1 MKSTFRGLVTVAL
14 VSGVVLLATSG
25 TARAQDAQTCE
36 PGLLTQ
42 FNGPHQ
48 ADYIALIT
56 ALVAGAPS
64 ATNLIADLATVH
76 DQPTYATLLT
86 DAQGVANKLATG
98 RIVVALPDGT
108 VVVDTSKGALNTFA
122 NFQAKTINEN
132 HNSRV
137 AIFTAQEYPCGIAVE
152 RKFSSTDGTIET
164 YFSLRAGSHLDSLGT
179 IRISTKQ

>member
-1 MKSTFRGLVTVAL
+1 MKRTFRTFAVLAVL
-14 VSGVVLLATSG
+14 SGAMLAATSG

-42 FNGPHQ
+42 FNGAHQ
-48 ADYIALIT
+48 AEYTALIN
-56 ALVAGAPS
+56 ALVTGTPS
-64 ATNLIADLATVH
+64 AANLITDLSGVH
-76 DQPTYATLLT
+76 DQTTYATLLT
-86 DAQGVANKLATG
+86 DSNGVAGKLATG

-108 VVVDTSKGALNTFA
+108 VVVDTSKGAANTFA

-137 AIFTAQEYPCGIAVE
+137 AIYSAQQYPCGVALE
-152 RKFSSTDGTIET
+152 RKFSSTDGTVET
-164 YFSLRAGSHLDSLGT
+164 YVAIRAGTHLDSFGT